1 MGELDKYLDHPVAVP
16 ALAGLT
22 TGVLYKSTRGLR
34 ASLLAGNLQVFH
46 IRSIHIR
53 SAIHLLKQI
62 YFHFLGAIGTGVSV
76 TYSLTSSYVYNVI
89 LGKGGRY

>member
-1 MGELDKYLDHPVAVP
+1 MGELDRYLDHPVAVP

-46 IRSIHIR
+46 IRS
-53 SAIHLLKQI
+53 AIHSLKQI